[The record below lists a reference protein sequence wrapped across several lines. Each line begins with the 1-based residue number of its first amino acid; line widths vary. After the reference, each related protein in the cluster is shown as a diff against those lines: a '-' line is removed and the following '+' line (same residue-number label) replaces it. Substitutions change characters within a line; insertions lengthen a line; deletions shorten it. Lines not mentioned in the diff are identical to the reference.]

1 MTSIHDQKLDIP
13 YLGGTTAAALFVVTL
28 VAFVAESQLTQVS
41 LPPLSPSSVLKCPSM
56 YRQP

>member
-13 YLGGTTAAALFVVTL
+13 YLGGGTAAALFVVTL

-41 LPPLSPSSVLKCPSM
+41 LPLYLYQQYSNML
-56 YRQP
+56 